1 MWTLLLFSALTLA
14 PPDFEVRLLG
24 GDAVTGPLDQL
35 DADRLTVQTADGPVQ
50 LETEDVTGLSRPTP
64 PPSPDARSPV
74 RIELIDGSRLVA
86 AQYSVRDGLA
96 TILGPR
102 GRITE
107 VPTRDVTAVRL
118 GTQTEALAA
127 EWSRIVESDLDGDLL
142 VIRKTESL
150 DYHRGVLGD
159 VSDTVVRFEL
169 DGERLPVKR
178 AKVHGLVY
186 HRPAD
191 RSLPDAV
198 CSITDADGSCW
209 QAQSIKLDGQVFRWS
224 TPLGLEITSPGEQ
237 VVRIDFSHGKIVYL
251 SDLEPESLEWTPY
264 FGPAQQLPALARMFA
279 PRTDRGLEPGPL
291 LLDGKPYEKGL
302 ALHSRTSLVYRLPGR
317 FRRFKAAVGID
328 DRVRPRGSVRLLIH
342 GDERL
347 LLETTI
353 TGSDPRQQLDLD
365 LTGVRRLT
373 ILVDYGDDL
382 DLADH
387 LDLCDARVV
396 K

>member
-1 MWTLLLFSALTLA
+1 MWSLLLVSALTLA

-24 GDAVTGPLDQL
+24 GEAVTGPIGQL
-35 DADRLTVQTADGPVQ
+35 DADRLTVQTADGPVS
-50 LETEDVTGLSRPTP
+50 LETEDITGLSRPSP
-64 PPSPDARSPV
+64 PRPPDVQSAV
-74 RIELIDGSRLVA
+74 RVELADGSRLVA
-86 AQYSVRDGLA
+86 AEYSVRDGLA

-107 VPTRDVTAVRL
+107 VPTRDLSAVRL
-118 GTQTEALAA
+118 GPQTDAAAA
-127 EWSRIVESDLDGDLL
+127 EWSRILESDLDGDLL

-169 DGERLPVKR
+169 DGELLPVKR

-186 HRPAD
+186 HRAAD

-198 CSITDADGSCW
+198 CSITDADGSRW
-209 QAQSIKLDGQVFRWS
+209 QARSIRLDGDLLRWS
-224 TPLGLEITSPGEQ
+224 TPSGLEITCPSQE
-237 VVRIDFSHGKIVYL
+237 VVRIDFSQGKIVYL
-251 SDLEPESLEWTPY
+251 SDLEPESIEWTPY
-264 FGPAQQLPALARMFA
+264 FGSPQQLPALAQLFA

-291 LLDGKPYEKGL
+291 LLDGKPYQKGL

-317 FRRFKAAVGID
+317 FRRFKATAGVD
-328 DRVRPRGSVRLLIH
+328 DRVRPRGNVRLLIH

-347 LLETTI
+347 LVETTI
-353 TGSDPRQQLDLD
+353 TGTDPPQQLDLD
-365 LTGVRRLT
+365 LTGVRRLA
-373 ILVDYGDDL
+373 ILVDFGDDL
-382 DLADH
+382 DVADH